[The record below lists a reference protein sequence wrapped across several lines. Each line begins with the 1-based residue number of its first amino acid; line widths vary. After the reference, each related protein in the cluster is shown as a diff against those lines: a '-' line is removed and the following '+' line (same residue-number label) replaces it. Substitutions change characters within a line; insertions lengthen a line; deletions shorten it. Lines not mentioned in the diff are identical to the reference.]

1 MLIADSNNDT
11 LHIRERFGILFLVF
25 LGAAVKLNNI
35 SWNQACLQ
43 D

>member
-1 MLIADSNNDT
+1 MLISDSNNDT
-11 LHIRERFGILFLVF
+11 LHLRKGFGILFLVC
-25 LGAAVKLNNI
+25 LGAAVKLGDI